1 MSQLKPGVSY
11 IYERANGII
20 YAREEG
26 APPDERFEIGRILPG
41 AQGLP
46 GESLMFGKPVK
57 EVAELV
63 AISDAAKTNP
73 ALQDALD
80 RVKMLYLLT
89 KESDTTVMH
98 HPV

>member
-11 IYERANGII
+11 IYERADGIT
-20 YAREEG
+20 YARELG
-26 APPDERFEIGRILPG
+26 APPNDRFEIGRDY
-41 AQGLP
+41 P
-46 GESLMFGKPVK
+46 GESTMFGKPVR
-57 EVAELV
+57 EIAELV

-89 KESDTTVMH
+89 KEPDTTVMH